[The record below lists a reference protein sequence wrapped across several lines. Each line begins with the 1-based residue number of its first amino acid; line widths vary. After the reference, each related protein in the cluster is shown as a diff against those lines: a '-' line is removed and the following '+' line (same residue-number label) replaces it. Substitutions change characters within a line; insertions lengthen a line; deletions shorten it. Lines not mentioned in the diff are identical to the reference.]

1 MKVKKCTKK
10 SKCNSTEN
18 SSKKLVVMGALL
30 ACTAFDSG
38 FVLPVYGKAFPSFT
52 VNSFLQQQETARQFN
67 IPAGSLDKV
76 FAAFQDTTGIK
87 IQGINEALRSLTSS
101 GVTGSYSLDEA
112 LKQILVGTNVT
123 YRFTSANEI
132 TITIEATSEVIEVT
146 DSIKI
151 LNSPKFT
158 EPLRDTPQ
166 SISIVSKETLEDQG
180 VTTLRDALRNVA
192 GVSIAAGE
200 GGNQGDNLTIRGFGA
215 RNDLFIDGMRD
226 FGNYYR
232 DPFNVEQV
240 EVLKGPSSV
249 TLGRGSTGG
258 AVNQTYKAPQLR
270 SFINGTLEFGSD
282 ETKRATIDINEP
294 ISKLGKNSAF
304 RLNILGHYAQVAERD
319 IAETR
324 RYGFAP
330 SLAIGIGQPTNLTIS
345 YFHQSSDDIPDYG
358 LPYLFNGPAPVDRN
372 NYYGFKNSNFLKT
385 NVDIGTIK
393 FEHQFNDS
401 FGIRNQARYTN
412 YSREALIT
420 APRISGTPT
429 LNTPLN
435 QIQVSRNQVSLDTDE
450 TFLQNQFD
458 VTAKF
463 QTGFIKYTVVGGVEG
478 SRETSKPTRFTIT
491 GVPLANLLNPNTE
504 TPFSGTSALTSR
516 IRAIGNTFATY
527 FLTTINLADKLEFVG
542 GVRYDRFDVDFEQF
556 IGTAKGK
563 FNRLDNM
570 TSYRGAIVYKPMK
583 TGSIYFSYSTSFN
596 PSAEAFALSAATVK
610 VAPEENRTFEVGSK
624 WDLLSERFSI
634 RAAAFRV
641 EKTNARETDPMNS
654 LLVILSG
661 EQKVDGFEFET
672 TGRIMDRLQINSS
685 YAFLDSEL
693 VASKFFPKAIGSRLT
708 NVPKH
713 TGSLTTTYN
722 LPWRLDA
729 GFTLRYVGSRNAS
742 STTPLDPIT
751 GLVRQVKS
759 YTVADMFVKRAIS
772 ESIELQINAYN
783 LSNKF
788 YIDQVSGG
796 HLVPGAGRS
805 VKVGLNFKLRK

>member
-1 MKVKKCTKK
+1 MKVKKYNKK
-10 SKCNSTEN
+10 TN
-18 SSKKLVVMGALL
+18 SSHTDAKYLL
-30 ACTAFDSG
+30 AIGTLFACTAFDSG
-38 FVLPVYGKAFPSFT
+38 FVMPVHAGEVRDAGANYF
-52 VNSFLQQQETARQFN
+52 VQQEPARQFN

-76 FAAFQDTTGIK
+76 LTSFQDATGIK
-87 IQGINEALRSLTSS
+87 IQGTNEALSNLGSP
-101 GVTGSYSLDEA
+101 GVTGSYLAEEA
-112 LKQILVGTNVT
+112 LKQVLTGTNVT
-123 YRFTSANEI
+123 YRFTAVNEI
-132 TITIEATSEVIEVT
+132 TIAIEGSSEVIEVT

-232 DPFNVEQV
+232 DSYNVEQI

-249 TLGRGSTGG
+249 TLGRGATGG
-258 AVNQTYKAPQLR
+258 AVNQTYKNPQLR
-270 SFINGTLEFGSD
+270 SFMNGTLEFGTD

-294 ISKLGKNSAF
+294 ISKLGKNAAF
-304 RLNILGHYAQVAERD
+304 RLNILGHFAQVAERD
-319 IAETR
+319 IAKTR

-330 SLAIGIGQPTNLTIS
+330 SLALGIGQPTNLTIS

-358 LPYLFNGPAPVDRN
+358 LPYLFDRPAPVSRN
-372 NYYGFKNSNFLKT
+372 NYYGFKDSNFLRTK
-385 NVDIGTIK
+385 VDIGTIK

-401 FGIRNQARYTN
+401 FSIRNQTRYTN

-420 APRISGTPT
+420 APRINGTPT
-429 LNTPLN
+429 PSTPLS
-435 QIQVSRNQVSLDTDE
+435 QIKVARNQVSLDTDE

-458 VTAKF
+458 VTTKF
-463 QTGFIKYTVVGGVEG
+463 KTGFIEYTVVGGIEG

-491 GVPLANLLNPNTE
+491 GVPPADILNPNTNE
-504 TPFSGTSALTSR
+504 AFSGTSALTSK
-516 IRAIGNTFATY
+516 IRTVGNTFAAY
-527 FLTTINLADKLEFVG
+527 FLSTIKLGEKFELVG
-542 GVRYDRFDVDFEQF
+542 GLRHDRFDVDFEQF

-563 FNRLDNM
+563 FNRLDSM
-570 TSYRGAIVYKPMK
+570 TSYRGALVYKPMK
-583 TGSIYFSYSTSFN
+583 VGSIYFSYSTSFN
-596 PSAEAFALSAATVK
+596 PSAEAFALSAATTN

-634 RAAAFRV
+634 RAAGFRI
-641 EKTNARETDPMNS
+641 EKTNARETDPRNA
-654 LLVILSG
+654 LLVVLSG
-661 EQKVDGFEFET
+661 EQKVDGFEIET
-672 TGRIMDRLQINSS
+672 TGRISDRLQVNSS

-693 VASKFFPKAIGSRLT
+693 VASKFFPQAVGSPLA

-713 TGSLTTTYN
+713 TGSLTTTYT
-722 LPWRLDA
+722 LPWRLDT

-742 STTPLDPIT
+742 STTPADPLT
-751 GLVRQVKS
+751 GRIRQVKG

-772 ESIELQINAYN
+772 ENIELQVNMYN

-805 VKVGLNFKLRK
+805 LKVGLNFKLRK